1 MKPRGGHSRP
11 PAVDPGWLE
20 AAQANQAQNLRRA
33 ERHGIDGHVVAS
45 LHSQARMRAFIDV
58 SFQGG
63 AK

>member
-1 MKPRGGHSRP
+1 MNLRGGQSRP
-11 PAVDPGWLE
+11 PAFDPGWLE

-33 ERHGIDGHVVAS
+33 ERLGIGGRVVAS